1 MCGTSEQCLGDDIR
15 GRGTHCAV
23 SICANTSLYHWLA
36 VLSYQCLS
44 FPLCAHEL
52 PVALAAVSPVLHSS
66 VAELCSSRVRYV
78 DGTAVCCESLRGDT
92 GERSVSDTALHSVTQ
107 HLCGVGDSIRGRERD
122 SAVLITHSSSVPH
135 PPTCSIASC
144 PTV

>member
-1 MCGTSEQCLGDDIR
+1 M
-15 GRGTHCAV
+15 

-92 GERSVSDTALHSVTQ
+92 GERSVSDTALHSHSRVHT
-107 HLCGVGDSIRGRERD
+107 HYSVLCISVAMLSNV
-122 SAVLITHSSSVPH
+122 AQMLFHTVCLVITASHSVQTELGYVSV
-135 PPTCSIASC
+135 
-144 PTV
+144 